1 MDWRLHGAVSSGAG
15 LQHAS
20 LCRLSHLHSH
30 HVSAWYR
37 KHWSIAKED
46 TEEDGIELEES
57 DKSGKV
63 LSCVQERGDL
73 VYVPEGRQHAVK
85 NEGEVVA
92 VSALINEAMEP
103 PEPAGSQSSS
113 TDGGGQPD
121 QDALG
126 EEQGQEDEGDDENR
140 GGEHQE
146 NSEGGA
152 RDEPDDHDSQ
162 DRDGL

>member
-1 MDWRLHGAVSSGAG
+1 VGGGVG
-15 LQHAS
+15 LEAAWCGLVWGRPV
-20 LCRLSHLHSH
+20 LCRLYHLHSH
-30 HVSAWYR
+30 HVSTWYR

-103 PEPAGSQSSS
+103 PEPPGSQSSS
-113 TDGGGQPD
+113 TDGGGPD
-121 QDALG
+121 HALG